1 MINGI
6 RCRAYPSVEQQIKL
20 SQWIGCARVIY
31 NAKVSEMEYFQ
42 TFSRKALGP
51 WPRLEMDQAYSQFK
65 DKELTPFLFDVP
77 SQVLRN
83 ASVQFMAAWQ
93 RHMKGLASKPTTKKK
108 GRRDSV
114 SLTSELFTLSEE
126 GVLTVGTKK
135 HQIGSLK
142 VSLHRPIQTPKMLV
156 ISRRCGRWYVSF
168 NYDDAS
174 LKEPRSRSEVLED
187 LSHLSEHELAQVTW
201 AGDRGVT
208 EMLHGSDGKVYHLDD
223 DALAKAKRRD
233 RRKKHLQ
240 RQLARQVK
248 GSKRRYKTK
257 GKIARVSEQQASVR
271 LNFAHQVSHQLVRK
285 TGFKV
290 FTLEDLQVANMTKRP
305 KPKQDQKTGQYL
317 PNGASA
323 KAGLNR
329 SILKSCWGN
338 ITLFTRYKAERE
350 SKVAIKVPAHYSSQ
364 TCSNCGHTSPKNRDK
379 KQFLCISCGFSCDA
393 DFNAGLVLKSRG
405 IHHVINQ
412 DWKTKNAPKKVSF
425 RKKGLGTR
433 PLSHVERIDAVG
445 DQFSS
450 KRGYPTCNL

>member
-6 RCRAYPSVEQQIKL
+6 RCRAYPSIEQQIKL
-20 SQWIGCARVIY
+20 AQWIGCARVIY

-65 DKELTPFLFDVP
+65 DKELTPYLFEVP

-83 ASVQFMAAWQ
+83 ASVQFMTAWQ
-93 RHMKGLASKPTTKKK
+93 RHLKGLASKPAVKKK

-114 SLTSELFTLSEE
+114 SLTSELFSLAED

-135 HQIGSLK
+135 HQIGSFK
-142 VSLHRPIQTPKMLV
+142 VSLHRSIQTPKMLV
-156 ISRRCGRWYVSF
+156 ISRRAGRWYVSF
-168 NYDDAS
+168 NFEDAS
-174 LKEPRSRSEVLED
+174 LKEPRERADVLED
-187 LSHLSEHELAQVTW
+187 LSHLSEQELAQVTW

-208 EMLHGSDGKVYHLDD
+208 EMLHGSDGKVYHLDH
-223 DALAKAKRRD
+223 DALAKARRRE

-248 GSKRRYKTK
+248 GSNRRRKTK
-257 GKIARVSEQQASVR
+257 AKIARVSEQQAFVR

-285 TGFKV
+285 TDFKV
-290 FTLEDLQVANMTKRP
+290 FTFEDLQITNMTRRA
-305 KPKQDQKTGQYL
+305 KPKQDDETGQYL
-317 PNGASA
+317 PNGAAA
-323 KAGLNR
+323 KSGLNR
-329 SILKSCWGN
+329 SILSSCWGN

-350 SKVAIKVPAHYSSQ
+350 GKVSIKVPAHYSSQ
-364 TCSNCGHTSPKNRDK
+364 TCSNCGHTSSKNRHK

-405 IHHVINQ
+405 IRHVIDQ
-412 DWKTKNAPKKVSF
+412 DWKAKKAPKKVSF

-445 DQFSS
+445 DQSS
-450 KRGYPTCNL
+450 AKRGYPTCNL